1 MISKI
6 LIANRGEIALR
17 IIRSA
22 RELGIKTV
30 AVYSEADRQS
40 LHAFLADEKVCIGPA
55 KASESYLNIANI
67 LSAVEI
73 TGADAIHPGYG
84 FLAENAKFAE
94 ICRTH
99 GITFI
104 GPPPDIIRLMGDKD
118 KARQAMRKAGLP
130 ILPGSDQVIE
140 DLAEAKKT
148 AQKIG
153 FPVII
158 KAAAGGGGKGMR
170 ICRSSAQLEEQL
182 PIAQGEAKAAFNDPS
197 LYIEKFVSG
206 ARHIEIQVI
215 GDKNGRV
222 TAFGERECS
231 VQRKYQKLIEETP
244 SPFID
249 EKIRKRIIREV
260 EDAASKVGYQS
271 LGTFEFL
278 VDENRKFYFM
288 EANARV
294 QVEHPITEMV
304 YGINLIKAQIK
315 FAAGEKYNFP
325 EPLEMRGHSIEC
337 RINAEDPQTF
347 VPSPGKIDFLVLP
360 GGEGIRVDSAA
371 YGGWT
376 VPPDYDSLVAK
387 IIAYAPTRE
396 LAIRKMR
403 AALEMTTIVGIK
415 TNIPLHLSVL
425 SDTDFLSGK
434 YDTQFMEGHLANI
447 KPPALC
453 CEEFATA
460 PSSGLLVPVDRDH
473 ERPPVVLDDV
483 LVDPQVQAPP
493 DGGQDLAFGPDV
505 KDGDDLVPDLLPRV
519 LVHPNGDEL
528 GDLADEGPD
537 VPVLDRLLDGHEVE
551 AVRAAVGGRV
561 AALEGDPAVAWN
573 VQASP
578 WRTSIP
584 VSTQPASAGTASV
597 LTRPSS
603 TTWAQAEAAR
613 RARRK
618 TLSLVIR
625 SLLSRD
631 RRTRGEDVEHGG
643 VDQAVG
649 GRDAG
654 RRELEIPPLDVRDAP
669 AGLRHEQR
677 TGGDIPGVELELPE
691 PVEPAAGDIGQVQ
704 GRRPAAPDGLGPDDE
719 PAPMIQ
725 VVDRA
730 RPDVVGEARGQ
741 KAPAQV
747 VDAGGPDGGLVEKG
761 PPPGDGP
768 EHLLPHRVVDESED
782 DPALALEGRGD
793 AEDREGVGVVRRA
806 VERIDDPPEGR
817 RARPGESLLGQKA
830 VAGKRGGQAPDE
842 DLLGAGVE
850 GRDQVDRPL
859 ERNFRPPVEVRPEV
873 EAGLPDGGF
882 GDLPESFEVVHR
894 DLSYQL
900 PGPEANREPFSRPS
914 VV

>member
-17 IIRSA
+17 VIRSA

-40 LHAFLADEKVCIGPA
+40 LHALLADEKVCIGPA

-67 LSAVEI
+67 LSAVDI

-94 ICRTH
+94 ICETH
-99 GITFI
+99 GLTFI
-104 GPPPDIIRLMGDKD
+104 GPPPAIIRLMGDKD
-118 KARQAMRKAGLP
+118 KARQAMKKAGLP
-130 ILPGSDQVIE
+130 ILPGSDKIVE
-140 DLAEAKKT
+140 DFTEAKKV

-170 ICRSSAQLEEQL
+170 ICRSSAQLEEQF
-182 PIAQGEAKAAFNDPS
+182 PIAQGEAKAAFSDSS

-215 GDKNGRV
+215 GDKKGKV

-260 EDAASKVGYQS
+260 EEAARRVGYQS

-315 FAAGEKYNFP
+315 FATGEKYNFP

-376 VPPDYDSLVAK
+376 VPSDYDSLVAK
-387 IIAYAPTRE
+387 IIAYAPSRE

-425 SDTDFLSGK
+425 ADTDFLAGK
-434 YDTQFMEGHLANI
+434 YNTQFMEGHLAN
-447 KPPALC
+447 
-453 CEEFATA
+453 
-460 PSSGLLVPVDRDH
+460 
-473 ERPPVVLDDV
+473 
-483 LVDPQVQAPP
+483 Q
-493 DGGQDLAFGPDV
+493 
-505 KDGDDLVPDLLPRV
+505 
-519 LVHPNGDEL
+519 
-528 GDLADEGPD
+528 
-537 VPVLDRLLDGHEVE
+537 
-551 AVRAAVGGRV
+551 
-561 AALEGDPAVAWN
+561 AALN
-573 VQASP
+573 
-578 WRTSIP
+578 
-584 VSTQPASAGTASV
+584 GT
-597 LTRPSS
+597 
-603 TTWAQAEAAR
+603 
-613 RARRK
+613 
-618 TLSLVIR
+618 
-625 SLLSRD
+625 
-631 RRTRGEDVEHGG
+631 
-643 VDQAVG
+643 
-649 GRDAG
+649 
-654 RRELEIPPLDVRDAP
+654 
-669 AGLRHEQR
+669 
-677 TGGDIPGVELELPE
+677 
-691 PVEPAAGDIGQVQ
+691 
-704 GRRPAAPDGLGPDDE
+704 
-719 PAPMIQ
+719 
-725 VVDRA
+725 
-730 RPDVVGEARGQ
+730 
-741 KAPAQV
+741 
-747 VDAGGPDGGLVEKG
+747 
-761 PPPGDGP
+761 
-768 EHLLPHRVVDESED
+768 
-782 DPALALEGRGD
+782 
-793 AEDREGVGVVRRA
+793 
-806 VERIDDPPEGR
+806 
-817 RARPGESLLGQKA
+817 
-830 VAGKRGGQAPDE
+830 
-842 DLLGAGVE
+842 
-850 GRDQVDRPL
+850 
-859 ERNFRPPVEVRPEV
+859 
-873 EAGLPDGGF
+873 
-882 GDLPESFEVVHR
+882 
-894 DLSYQL
+894 
-900 PGPEANREPFSRPS
+900 
-914 VV
+914 

>member
-17 IIRSA
+17 VIRSA

-40 LHAFLADEKVCIGPA
+40 LHALLADEKVCIGPA

-67 LSAVEI
+67 LSAVDI

-94 ICRTH
+94 ICETH
-99 GITFI
+99 GLTFI
-104 GPPPDIIRLMGDKD
+104 GPPPAIIRLMGDKD
-118 KARQAMRKAGLP
+118 KARQAMKKAGLP
-130 ILPGSDQVIE
+130 ILPGSDTIIE
-140 DLAEAKKT
+140 DFTEAKKV

-170 ICRSSAQLEEQL
+170 ICRSSAQLEEQF
-182 PIAQGEAKAAFNDPS
+182 PIAQGEAKAAFSDPS

-215 GDKNGRV
+215 GDKKGKV

-260 EDAASKVGYQS
+260 EEAARKVGYQS

-376 VPPDYDSLVAK
+376 VPSDYDSLVAK
-387 IIAYAPTRE
+387 IIAYAPSRE

-425 SDTDFLSGK
+425 ADTDFLAGK
-434 YDTQFMEGHLANI
+434 YNTQFMEGHLAN
-447 KPPALC
+447 
-453 CEEFATA
+453 
-460 PSSGLLVPVDRDH
+460 
-473 ERPPVVLDDV
+473 
-483 LVDPQVQAPP
+483 Q
-493 DGGQDLAFGPDV
+493 
-505 KDGDDLVPDLLPRV
+505 
-519 LVHPNGDEL
+519 
-528 GDLADEGPD
+528 
-537 VPVLDRLLDGHEVE
+537 
-551 AVRAAVGGRV
+551 
-561 AALEGDPAVAWN
+561 AALN
-573 VQASP
+573 
-578 WRTSIP
+578 
-584 VSTQPASAGTASV
+584 GT
-597 LTRPSS
+597 
-603 TTWAQAEAAR
+603 
-613 RARRK
+613 
-618 TLSLVIR
+618 
-625 SLLSRD
+625 
-631 RRTRGEDVEHGG
+631 
-643 VDQAVG
+643 
-649 GRDAG
+649 
-654 RRELEIPPLDVRDAP
+654 
-669 AGLRHEQR
+669 
-677 TGGDIPGVELELPE
+677 
-691 PVEPAAGDIGQVQ
+691 
-704 GRRPAAPDGLGPDDE
+704 
-719 PAPMIQ
+719 
-725 VVDRA
+725 
-730 RPDVVGEARGQ
+730 
-741 KAPAQV
+741 
-747 VDAGGPDGGLVEKG
+747 
-761 PPPGDGP
+761 
-768 EHLLPHRVVDESED
+768 
-782 DPALALEGRGD
+782 
-793 AEDREGVGVVRRA
+793 
-806 VERIDDPPEGR
+806 
-817 RARPGESLLGQKA
+817 
-830 VAGKRGGQAPDE
+830 
-842 DLLGAGVE
+842 
-850 GRDQVDRPL
+850 
-859 ERNFRPPVEVRPEV
+859 
-873 EAGLPDGGF
+873 
-882 GDLPESFEVVHR
+882 
-894 DLSYQL
+894 
-900 PGPEANREPFSRPS
+900 
-914 VV
+914 

>member
-17 IIRSA
+17 VIRSA

-40 LHAFLADEKVCIGPA
+40 LHALLADEKVCIGPA

-67 LSAVEI
+67 LSAVDI

-94 ICRTH
+94 ICETH
-99 GITFI
+99 GLTFI
-104 GPPPDIIRLMGDKD
+104 GPPPAIIRLMGDKD
-118 KARQAMRKAGLP
+118 KARQAMKKAGLP
-130 ILPGSDQVIE
+130 ILPGSDKIVE
-140 DLAEAKKT
+140 DFTEAKKV

-170 ICRSSAQLEEQL
+170 ICRSSAQLEEQF
-182 PIAQGEAKAAFNDPS
+182 PIAQGEAKAAFSDSS

-215 GDKNGRV
+215 GDKKGKV

-260 EDAASKVGYQS
+260 EEAAHRVGYQS

-278 VDENRKFYFM
+278 VDETRKFYFM

-376 VPPDYDSLVAK
+376 VPSDYDSLVAK
-387 IIAYAPTRE
+387 IIAYAPSRE

-425 SDTDFLSGK
+425 ADTDFLAGK
-434 YDTQFMEGHLANI
+434 YNTQFMEGHLAN
-447 KPPALC
+447 
-453 CEEFATA
+453 
-460 PSSGLLVPVDRDH
+460 
-473 ERPPVVLDDV
+473 
-483 LVDPQVQAPP
+483 Q
-493 DGGQDLAFGPDV
+493 
-505 KDGDDLVPDLLPRV
+505 
-519 LVHPNGDEL
+519 
-528 GDLADEGPD
+528 
-537 VPVLDRLLDGHEVE
+537 
-551 AVRAAVGGRV
+551 
-561 AALEGDPAVAWN
+561 AALN
-573 VQASP
+573 
-578 WRTSIP
+578 
-584 VSTQPASAGTASV
+584 GT
-597 LTRPSS
+597 
-603 TTWAQAEAAR
+603 
-613 RARRK
+613 
-618 TLSLVIR
+618 
-625 SLLSRD
+625 
-631 RRTRGEDVEHGG
+631 
-643 VDQAVG
+643 
-649 GRDAG
+649 
-654 RRELEIPPLDVRDAP
+654 
-669 AGLRHEQR
+669 
-677 TGGDIPGVELELPE
+677 
-691 PVEPAAGDIGQVQ
+691 
-704 GRRPAAPDGLGPDDE
+704 
-719 PAPMIQ
+719 
-725 VVDRA
+725 
-730 RPDVVGEARGQ
+730 
-741 KAPAQV
+741 
-747 VDAGGPDGGLVEKG
+747 
-761 PPPGDGP
+761 
-768 EHLLPHRVVDESED
+768 
-782 DPALALEGRGD
+782 
-793 AEDREGVGVVRRA
+793 
-806 VERIDDPPEGR
+806 
-817 RARPGESLLGQKA
+817 
-830 VAGKRGGQAPDE
+830 
-842 DLLGAGVE
+842 
-850 GRDQVDRPL
+850 
-859 ERNFRPPVEVRPEV
+859 
-873 EAGLPDGGF
+873 
-882 GDLPESFEVVHR
+882 
-894 DLSYQL
+894 
-900 PGPEANREPFSRPS
+900 
-914 VV
+914 